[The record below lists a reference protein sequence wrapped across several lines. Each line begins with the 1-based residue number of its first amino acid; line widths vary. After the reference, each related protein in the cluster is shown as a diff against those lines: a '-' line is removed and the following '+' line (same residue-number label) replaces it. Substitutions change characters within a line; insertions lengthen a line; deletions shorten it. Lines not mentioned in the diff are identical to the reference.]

1 MCLHSW
7 QHKTA
12 GDNTVLGH
20 QLILYMGRISPCR
33 ACRSMSPA
41 LEQRRGLPGEPSAGH
56 DCVPCVCPMSSLR
69 LSGRRSSLD
78 PAPCPSPRVNKRPT
92 QRAGETSRQMR
103 CSPGNVGLDGSPW
116 AAVFR
121 SRHSQRRAGLSLGC
135 SVKHPQP
142 SGWRWIVTPALSL
155 SSGVRVLSVVQAVDV
170 PSHVCVLTS
179 EQAVANVT
187 RNPCKLYPLLPQPS
201 SLSPISRGPGEC
213 LCSSGACLLHTGVGF
228 RFAY

>member
-116 AAVFR
+116 AAVSVAAF
-121 SRHSQRRAGLSLGC
+121 SAACGLESWLQCQTPAAIGLALDRHSGSQPVIWCESLVRGAGCRRS
-135 SVKHPQP
+135 
-142 SGWRWIVTPALSL
+142 
-155 SSGVRVLSVVQAVDV
+155 
-170 PSHVCVLTS
+170 
-179 EQAVANVT
+179 
-187 RNPCKLYPLLPQPS
+187 
-201 SLSPISRGPGEC
+201 ISC
-213 LCSSGACLLHTGVGF
+213 LCADVGTSCGQCHKEPL
-228 RFAY
+228 